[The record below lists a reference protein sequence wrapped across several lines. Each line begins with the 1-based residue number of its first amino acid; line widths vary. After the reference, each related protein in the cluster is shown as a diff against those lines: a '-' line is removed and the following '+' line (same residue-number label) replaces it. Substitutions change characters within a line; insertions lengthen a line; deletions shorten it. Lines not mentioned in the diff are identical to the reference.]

1 MQMLNKNYINFLKK
15 QNILILG
22 ATPRSGISIANV
34 IYDINKSENININYA
49 LSDSKERE
57 KLNLKDL
64 KDKNDNVQ
72 SECDMHAFVRGKDYY
87 GGRNNG

>member
-1 MQMLNKNYINFLKK
+1 MQMLNKDYINFLKK

-49 LSDSKERE
+49 LSDSKEKE
-57 KLNLKDL
+57 KLLEKGIEKGSTASIYNCFKYISCICC
-64 KDKNDNVQ
+64 K
-72 SECDMHAFVRGKDYY
+72 YII
-87 GGRNNG
+87 